1 MSAYFGLDIGS
12 SSIKLVELSGKSIS
26 LAAICANPTGKI
38 GVDLVPSD
46 QSSLI
51 DAVKTVLVTNKVK
64 NKKVVVSI
72 PESLVYTRIM
82 SFPVMSS
89 PELATA
95 IRWEAEQA
103 IPYPIDKLELSWVV
117 MYRPKNNSS
126 TEKVKVLV
134 VAVPS
139 KISDAYVNF
148 LDLLGLE
155 VVRVENEAVSL
166 VRSLLISRKTSGVS
180 LIVDIGYSNT
190 KMVVA
195 DSLQIYIDYLSS
207 LGGMAF
213 TRIVAEAF
221 KLAVG
226 QAEEYKR
233 AYGLDR
239 TRFEGKL
246 FSAME
251 PVLSGLIGDIK
262 KVIASYLSS
271 YPDRKIDRLILSG
284 GGAYLKGLV
293 PVLTS
298 QTGLEVGIGNAF
310 EGLKVLENIRNL
322 GTVYSVATGLAT
334 EEE

>member
-1 MSAYFGLDIGS
+1 MPAFFGLDIGS
-12 SSIKLVELSGKSIS
+12 SSIKLIQLSGKNIS
-26 LAAICANPTGKI
+26 SAVIYANPTGKI
-38 GVDLVPSD
+38 GVDLVPAE
-46 QSSLI
+46 QNSLI
-51 DAVKTVLVTNKVK
+51 DAVKAMLVANKVK

-72 PESLVYTRIM
+72 PESLVYTRVM

-95 IRWEAEQA
+95 IRWEAEQV

-117 MYRPKNNSS
+117 MFKPKNSSS
-126 TEKVKVLV
+126 TEKMKVLV

-139 KISDAYVNF
+139 KISNAYVNF

-155 VVRVENEAVSL
+155 VVRVENETISL
-166 VRSLLISRKTSGVS
+166 VRSLLIARKVVGVS
-180 LIVDIGYSNT
+180 LIVDIGFNNT
-190 KMVVA
+190 KMVIA
-195 DSLQIYIDYLSS
+195 DTLQIYTNYLST

-213 TRIVAEAF
+213 TRIIAEAF

-233 AYGLDR
+233 TYGLDK
-239 TRFEGKL
+239 TQFEGKL
-246 FSAME
+246 FAAME
-251 PVLSGLIGDIK
+251 PVLSGLVGDIK
-262 KVIASYLSS
+262 KVVASYLST
-271 YPDRKIDRLILSG
+271 YPDRKIDRLVLAG

-293 PVLTS
+293 PVLTA

-310 EGLKVLENIRNL
+310 EGFKVLENIRNL
-322 GTVYSVATGLAT
+322 GTVYAVATGLAT

>member
-1 MSAYFGLDIGS
+1 MPAFFGLDIGS
-12 SSIKLVELSGKSIS
+12 SSIKLIELSGRNVS
-26 LAAICANPTGKI
+26 LAAIAPNPTGKV
-38 GVDLVPSD
+38 GVDLVPAD
-46 QSSLI
+46 QSSLV
-51 DAVKTVLVTNKVK
+51 DAVRGMLSINKVK
-64 NKKVVVSI
+64 KHRVVVSI
-72 PESLVYTRIM
+72 PEQLVYTRVM

-95 IRWEAEQA
+95 IRWEAEQV

-117 MYRPKNNSS
+117 MFKPKNSSS
-126 TEKVKVLV
+126 TEKMKVLV

-139 KISDAYVNF
+139 KISNAYVNF

-155 VVRVENEAVSL
+155 VVRVENETISL
-166 VRSLLISRKTSGVS
+166 VRSLLIARKVVGVS
-180 LIVDIGYSNT
+180 LIVDIGFNNA
-190 KMVVA
+190 KMVIA
-195 DSLQIYIDYLSS
+195 DTLQIYTNYLSS

-233 AYGLDR
+233 AYGLDK
-239 TRFEGKL
+239 TQFEGKL
-246 FSAME
+246 FAAME

-284 GGAYLKGLV
+284 GGAYLKGLI

-310 EGLKVLENIRNL
+310 EGFKVLENIRSL
-322 GTVYSVATGLAT
+322 GTVYAVATGLAT

>member
-1 MSAYFGLDIGS
+1 MPAFFGLDIGS
-12 SSIKLVELSGKSIS
+12 SSIKLVQLSGKNVSSAVIS
-26 LAAICANPTGKI
+26 ANSTGKI
-38 GVDLVPSD
+38 GVDLVPAE
-46 QSSLI
+46 QNALI
-51 DAVKTVLVTNKVK
+51 DAVKAMLVANKVK

-72 PESLVYTRIM
+72 PESLVYTRVM

-95 IRWEAEQA
+95 IKWEAEQV
-103 IPYPIDKLELSWVV
+103 IPYPIDKMELSWVV
-117 MYRPKNNSS
+117 MFKPKNSLS
-126 TEKVKVLV
+126 AEKMKVLV

-139 KISDAYVNF
+139 KISNAYVNF

-155 VVRVENEAVSL
+155 VVRVENETVSL
-166 VRSLLISRKTSGVS
+166 VRSLLVARKVAGIS
-180 LIVDIGYSNT
+180 LIVDIGFNNT

-195 DSLQIYIDYLSS
+195 DTLQIYTNYLST

-213 TRIVAEAF
+213 TRIVAEVF

-233 AYGLDR
+233 AYGLDK
-239 TRFEGKL
+239 TQFEGKL
-246 FSAME
+246 FAAME
-251 PVLSGLIGDIK
+251 PVLSGLVGDIK

-293 PVLTS
+293 PELTS
-298 QTGLEVGIGNAF
+298 QTGLEASIGNAF
-310 EGLKVLENIRNL
+310 EGLKVSENVRSL
-322 GTVYSVATGLAT
+322 GTVYAVATGLAT

>member
-1 MSAYFGLDIGS
+1 MSTYFGLDIGS
-12 SSIKLVELSGKSIS
+12 SSIKLVELSGKSVS

-38 GVDLVPSD
+38 GVDLVPAE
-46 QSSLI
+46 QNSLI
-51 DAVKTVLVTNKVK
+51 DAVKAMLVTNKAK

-95 IRWEAEQA
+95 IRWEAEQV

-117 MYRPKNNSS
+117 MYKPKNNLSV
-126 TEKVKVLV
+126 EKVRVLV

-195 DSLQIYIDYLSS
+195 DSLQIYTDYLSS

-233 AYGLDR
+233 AYGLDK
-239 TRFEGKL
+239 TQFEGKL
-246 FSAME
+246 FAAME

-284 GGAYLKGLV
+284 GGAYLKGLI

-310 EGLKVLENIRNL
+310 EGLKVSENIRNL
-322 GTVYSVATGLAT
+322 GPVYSVAMGLAT

>member
-1 MSAYFGLDIGS
+1 MPAYFGLDIGS
-12 SSIKLVELSGKSIS
+12 SSIKLVELSGKNVS
-26 LAAICANPTGKI
+26 LAAICANPTGKV
-38 GVDLVPSD
+38 GVDLIPSD
-46 QSSLI
+46 QNSLI
-51 DAVKTVLVTNKVK
+51 DAVKAMLATNKVK

-95 IRWEAEQA
+95 IRWEAEQV
-103 IPYPIDKLELSWVV
+103 IPFPIDKLELSWVV
-117 MYRPKNNSS
+117 MYKPKNNSS
-126 TEKVKVLV
+126 AEKIKVLV

-155 VVRVENEAVSL
+155 VVRVENETVSL
-166 VRSLLISRKTSGVS
+166 VRSLLITRKAVGVS

-195 DSLQIYIDYLSS
+195 DTLQIYTDYLST

-213 TRIVAEAF
+213 TRIIAEAF
-221 KLAVG
+221 KLAPG

-233 AYGLDR
+233 TYGLDK
-239 TRFEGKL
+239 TQFEGKL
-246 FSAME
+246 FAAME
-251 PVLSGLIGDIK
+251 PVLSGLVGDIK
-262 KVIASYLSS
+262 KVIASYLST
-271 YPDRKIDRLILSG
+271 YPDRKIDRLVLSG

-293 PVLTS
+293 PVLS
-298 QTGLEVGIGNAF
+298 EQTGLEVGIGNAF
-310 EGLKVLENIRNL
+310 EGLKVSENIKNL
-322 GTVYSVATGLAT
+322 GTVYTVAIGLAT